1 MSEQFTILTVCTGNI
16 CRSPAAERLL
26 TARLNPTVD
35 VVSAGL
41 RAVTDASIS
50 EPMVPLIDLAGASS
64 RNFAAQQISARLVD
78 AADLILP
85 VTRAHR
91 AAIVEEVPSAV
102 RRTFTLT
109 EFAHLVSL
117 VPVGSLSEGTHA
129 QRLRELVPL
138 ASAQR
143 AHRTIA
149 DEDLDVPDPYRQPDA
164 VYSAAFQQIEQAVDT
179 VVRVLNAP
187 AVPRV
192 SWSPLTG
199 A

>member
-26 TARLNPTVD
+26 AARLDATVD

-41 RAVTDASIS
+41 RAVTGASIS
-50 EPMVPLIDLAGASS
+50 EPMAPLIDLAGASS
-64 RNFAAQQISARLVD
+64 HNFAAQQISTHLVD
-78 AADLILP
+78 GADLILP
-85 VTRAHR
+85 LTRAHR

-102 RRTFTLT
+102 RRTVTLT

-117 VPVGSLSEGTHA
+117 IPPGSLPEATHA
-129 QRLRELVPL
+129 QRLHALVLL

-143 AHRTIA
+143 AHRSIA
-149 DEDLDVPDPYRQPDA
+149 DEDLDVPDPYRQSDA
-164 VYSAAFQQIEQAVDT
+164 VYSSVFQQIEQAVDT
-179 VVRVLNAP
+179 LVRVLNAP
-187 AVPRV
+187 SVPRV

>member
-16 CRSPAAERLL
+16 CRSPAVERLL
-26 TARLNPTVD
+26 AARLDPTVD

-41 RAVTDASIS
+41 RAVTGASIS

-64 RNFAAQQISARLVD
+64 HDFAAQQVSTRLVD
-78 AADLILP
+78 GADLILP
-85 VTRAHR
+85 LTRAHR

-102 RRTFTLT
+102 RRTVTLT

-117 VPVGSLSEGTHA
+117 VPTGSLAEGTNA
-129 QRLRELVPL
+129 QRLRALVPL

-143 AHRTIA
+143 AHRTIV
-149 DEDLDVPDPYRQPDA
+149 DEELDVTDPYRQSDA
-164 VYSAAFQQIEQAVDT
+164 VYSAVFQQIEQAVST
-179 VVRVLNAP
+179 IAQVLNTP
-187 AVPRV
+187 SVPRV